1 MSELEVT
8 DKLKDM
14 DRDYNSIPWNEQR
27 MEITKKTSWERGMKE
42 LESYG
47 IAHDGKSSCP
57 VLKRNHIIYIGDEE
71 DGKIAFESAGV
82 NFHSSW
88 TGWFIAGITA
98 ALTGEEKTAYRK
110 AVKEAF
116 GRK

>member
-1 MSELEVT
+1 MSELEVK

-14 DRDYNSIPWNEQR
+14 DKDYNFIPWNEQR
-27 MEITKKTSWERGMKE
+27 MEITKKTSWERGKKE

-47 IAHDGKSSCP
+47 IAYDGKSSCP
-57 VLKRNHIIYIGDEE
+57 VLERNHIIYLGDEE
-71 DGKIAFESAGV
+71 DGKIMFESEGI

-88 TGWFIAGITA
+88 TGWFIAGLTA
-98 ALTGEEKTAYRK
+98 ALTDEEKAEYRK
-110 AVKEAF
+110 AAKEAF

>member
-14 DRDYNSIPWNEQR
+14 DRDYNFIPWNEQR
-27 MEITKKTSWERGMKE
+27 MEITKKTSWERGKKE

-47 IAHDGKSSCP
+47 IAYDGKSSCP

-98 ALTGEEKTAYRK
+98 ALTVEEKTAYRK

>member
-8 DKLKDM
+8 DRLKDM
-14 DRDYNSIPWNEQR
+14 DRDYNFIPWNEQR
-27 MEITKKTSWERGMKE
+27 MEITKKTSWERGKKE

-47 IAHDGKSSCP
+47 IAYDGKSSCP
-57 VLKRNHIIYIGDEE
+57 VLERNHIIYLGDEE
-71 DGKIAFESAGV
+71 DGKIVFESEGV

-88 TGWFIAGITA
+88 TGWFIAGLTA
-98 ALTGEEKTAYRK
+98 ALTDKEKAEYRK